1 MSMKGE
7 SWLVMVPSLLLLGIN
22 TRQDLKCREICLLT
36 TMGMGV
42 TGMLLQSV
50 CWNKSIGWLLEAAL
64 PGLFLLVTSVLSGQK
79 VGMGDG
85 LSVLVLGI
93 WSGMGAAAFAMMSGL
108 FYICVW
114 NLITVR
120 RGTTDKAQEYPFLP
134 FLTAGYLSW
143 CAAGLLLS
151 VTQV

>member
-7 SWLVMVPSLLLLGIN
+7 SWLVMLPSLLLLGIN

-42 TGMLLQSV
+42 IGMLLQTV
-50 CWNKSIGWLLEAAL
+50 CWNKSISWCLEAAL
-64 PGLFLLVTSVLSGQK
+64 PGLFLLSTSVLSGQK

-93 WSGMGAAAFAMMSGL
+93 WSGMGAAAIAMMAGL
-108 FYICVW
+108 FFICIW
-114 NLITVR
+114 NLIAVR
-120 RGTTDKAQEYPFLP
+120 REMADKGQEYPFLP
-134 FLTAGYLSW
+134 FLTVGYLFW
-143 CAAGLLLS
+143 CAACLLLS
-151 VTQV
+151 VTHV